1 MLKRIDALSRE
12 NLEVE
17 AYNFLNKY
25 FQNALTEPTILD
37 LENFIENVL
46 NVSID
51 YQRLDSKQEILGVTV
66 FKTGNLEI
74 YDEQNCKKQILVNK
88 NTMIFNS
95 DLASNLKLEGRFKF
109 TLAHEIAHWILHKR
123 YFFVDE
129 NQISLFDNLGED
141 DFIKC
146 LNRDEKDFVIN
157 RKRTPE
163 EWLEWQADNFA
174 SSILMPK
181 EVFLKYYNSLKSK
194 NISNYN
200 IIESLSKLFGVSKQA
215 TQIRINVLTGKIN
228 PEQTTLF

>member
-12 NLEVE
+12 NLEVK

-88 NTMIFNS
+88 NT
-95 DLASNLKLEGRFKF
+95 
-109 TLAHEIAHWILHKR
+109 WI
-123 YFFVDE
+123 
-129 NQISLFDNLGED
+129 Q
-141 DFIKC
+141 
-146 LNRDEKDFVIN
+146 
-157 RKRTPE
+157 
-163 EWLEWQADNFA
+163 
-174 SSILMPK
+174 
-181 EVFLKYYNSLKSK
+181 
-194 NISNYN
+194 
-200 IIESLSKLFGVSKQA
+200 
-215 TQIRINVLTGKIN
+215 
-228 PEQTTLF
+228 

>member
-1 MLKRIDALSRE
+1 M
-12 NLEVE
+12 
-17 AYNFLNKY
+17 
-25 FQNALTEPTILD
+25 Q
-37 LENFIENVL
+37 
-46 NVSID
+46 
-51 YQRLDSKQEILGVTV
+51 
-66 FKTGNLEI
+66 
-74 YDEQNCKKQILVNK
+74 KQILVNK

-123 YFFVDE
+123 YFFIDE

-194 NISNYN
+194 DISNYN

-228 PEQTTLF
+228 PEQITLF